1 MFNSVCRMLFSN
13 VEILYINASY
23 SRKIMSLLQTMV
35 LEKYV
40 PIAGK
45 TYYLYR
51 NFSGKL
57 FVTDDAII
65 TGEKIS
71 SYVWSNITS

>member
-1 MFNSVCRMLFSN
+1 
-13 VEILYINASY
+13 
-23 SRKIMSLLQTMV
+23 MSLLQTMV

-40 PIAGK
+40 PVPGK

-57 FVTDDAII
+57 FVTDDNII
-65 TGEKIS
+65 AGEKIG
-71 SYVWSNITS
+71 SYVWVAG

>member
-1 MFNSVCRMLFSN
+1 
-13 VEILYINASY
+13 
-23 SRKIMSLLQTMV
+23 MV

-57 FVTDDAII
+57 FVTDDVII
-65 TGEKIS
+65 AGEKIGHL
-71 SYVWSNITS
+71 VWSNPSA

>member
-1 MFNSVCRMLFSN
+1 
-13 VEILYINASY
+13 
-23 SRKIMSLLQTMV
+23 MSLLQIMV

-51 NFSGKL
+51 NMSGKL
-57 FVTDDAII
+57 FVADDKVP

-71 SYVWSNITS
+71 SYVWVSG

>member
-1 MFNSVCRMLFSN
+1 
-13 VEILYINASY
+13 
-23 SRKIMSLLQTMV
+23 MSLFQKLV
-35 LEKYV
+35 LEKYD

-51 NFSGKL
+51 TFSGTL
-57 FVTDDAII
+57 FVADDKIQ

-71 SYVWSNITS
+71 SLVWS